1 MPGRDG
7 PIPVS
12 VSEISA
18 YRHFFQYRQYRYRQA
33 KKCAD
38 TAALSIGIGIGG
50 IGSIGGIGKGQY
62 RHIGVSAKMWYRPIP
77 T

>member
-1 MPGRDG
+1 MHRVGARDG

-33 KKCAD
+33 KKVAD
-38 TAALSIGIGIGG
+38 TAVSRILGKVSFGELCSMRVSGG
-50 IGSIGGIGKGQY
+50 HLLEK
-62 RHIGVSAKMWYRPIP
+62 RV
-77 T
+77 

>member
-1 MPGRDG
+1 MVDTCTHSRDG

-38 TAALSIGIGIGG
+38 TADTIG
-50 IGSIGGIGKGQY
+50 IGGIGKGQY
-62 RHIGVSAKMWYRPIP
+62 QHIGKNVVSAHP
-77 T
+77 